1 MTIDR
6 VNALRCVPALAAIAI
21 LAACSA
27 DKPVD
32 ESTDGSA
39 EAAADMVAAGR
50 EKSMPCLACHGA
62 EGISDHE
69 IWPDLAGQHAEY
81 LAKQLRDFRDGRR
94 YDPWMSPMAIGLD
107 DRDID
112 DLSVYFSQLAGMT
125 GGPQSAPPEAMTC
138 VACHSE
144 RAGAASP
151 LWPSL
156 AGQNDRY
163 IAKQLMDFRAGRRT
177 DPVMAPLAQPLSDAD
192 IAAVAAHY
200 ASQRGAP

>member
-1 MTIDR
+1 MAIER
-6 VNALRCVPALAAIAI
+6 VNVLLCVATVAL

-27 DKPVD
+27 DDPTDVD
-32 ESTDGSA
+32 APG
-39 EAAADMVAAGR
+39 AAATTASIAAGR
-50 EKSMPCLACHGA
+50 DKSIPCLACHGA
-62 EGISDHE
+62 EGMADHDV
-69 IWPDLAGQHAEY
+69 WPNLAGQHDEY

-112 DLSVYFSQLAGMT
+112 DLAAYFSQLDGLS

-144 RAGAASP
+144 RAGQASP

-156 AGQNDRY
+156 AGQNARY
-163 IAKQLMDFRAGRRT
+163 IAKQLNDFRAGRRM
-177 DPVMAPLAQPLSDAD
+177 DPVMAPLTQPLSDAD
-192 IAAVAAHY
+192 VAAVAAHY
-200 ASQRGAP
+200 ASQTGAAP